1 MRKDVKR
8 ISTDPFSDSGK
19 PLDPEEFGL
28 TPAPTLFTGGLMGV
42 GVSNWITIFFLSALL
57 AGFLGCKPLSESE
70 MRSQATFNPADFE
83 IGSDV
88 KVF

>member
-1 MRKDVKR
+1 
-8 ISTDPFSDSGK
+8 
-19 PLDPEEFGL
+19 
-28 TPAPTLFTGGLMGV
+28 MGV